1 MAHRRTGCRA
11 SSQIN
16 GVELRGF
23 EPLTPTLPVWCAT
36 SCATAPDAR
45 TTVQGR
51 GEWFCAWRRWVD
63 PRGSRGGCGR
73 GGQGAGCPVYS
84 VGDVLG
90 VLPVC
95 VLPVRSER
103 RRAGCG

>member
-51 GEWFCAWRRWVD
+51 GEWFRARRLWAQ
-63 PRGSRGGCGR
+63 RGRAGIKGWSAGGR
-73 GGQGAGCPVYS
+73 AAGAGCPVYG
-84 VGDVLG
+84 VDDVLG
-90 VLPVC
+90 VLPV
-95 VLPVRSER
+95 
-103 RRAGCG
+103 G